1 MCRVAVIIG
10 VTAIAVN
17 SALALPGS
25 GTQADPWRIE
35 SLADFNE
42 FAGDANYWDDYTR
55 LETDVN
61 LSGLTYT
68 TAVIAPDTDNSNNE
82 FDGIAFAGVF
92 EGNGHTITGLT
103 IDDGGTRNDYLGLFG
118 FINSGKAVNVAL
130 EGGSVSGTGV
140 YVGGIVGHNSGGN
153 LWNCHSAGSV
163 RGLIDV
169 GGLAG
174 WNSAGNVSNCYSTAY
189 VRGEDDVGGLVGL
202 NSSGSVSNCYSTG
215 DVSSALGFA
224 GGLVGS
230 VYGGSVSN
238 CYSAG
243 DVRGEYDVGGLVG
256 LNRSGSVSNCY
267 ASGDANGVDEVG
279 GLVGWNSRGSVSNCF
294 WDTETQSH
302 GVTESIGDDGGTVDN
317 IAGLPTAQMQAES
330 TFTSAGWDFLR
341 ESANGTSETWQ
352 IPAGGGYPVLSFFHS
367 EIPFA
372 LSGSGTAVDPYLIR
386 DANHLGM
393 VRWYP
398 ADRCFKLTND
408 IDLSGM
414 NWSVAVVPAFS
425 GCLDGAGHK
434 LTEMKIS
441 GGGYLGLIGYLVRGG
456 RVRNLGLEGGS
467 VHGAGSVHGGGDCI
481 GGVVG
486 VNMSG
491 SVSNCY
497 STVDVNGVE
506 TVGSLVGANYGRGVI
521 AACYSGGDV
530 NGLAGVGGLVGA
542 NGGSVSNCCSV
553 GRVRGRYSVGGLG
566 GSNYSGAVSNCYSIG
581 DVSGEE
587 NVGGLVGTN
596 GDLLNAGG
604 AITNCYSTGDVS
616 GEEYTGGLVGR
627 NGWLGIVSD
636 CFWDAEMQSHGVTDC
651 IGYHEGGTVTNVAG
665 VPTVQM
671 QTRSTYTSAG
681 WDFVGETANGTEDI
695 WTIHETVDYPKFV
708 WKLVNFTGWC
718 EVDLADFAF
727 FADRWM
733 DTNCGDAGDCD
744 GTDIDFSGTVDA
756 RDLGILCGYWLA
768 GAE

>member
-42 FAGDANYWDDYTR
+42 FAADANYWDEYTR

-82 FDGIAFAGVF
+82 FDGTAFTGVF
-92 EGNGHTITGLT
+92 DGNSHTITGLT
-103 IDDGGTRNDYLGLFG
+103 IDDGGTGNDYLGLFG
-118 FINSGKAVNVAL
+118 LIDCGKVRNFAL
-130 EGGSVSGTGV
+130 EGGSVTGTGI
-140 YVGGIVGHNSGGN
+140 YVGGIVAYNSGGN
-153 LWNCHSAGSV
+153 LSKCHSAGNVS
-163 RGLIDV
+163 GLIDV
-169 GGLAG
+169 GGIVG
-174 WNSAGNVSNCYSTAY
+174 WNNCGSVSNCYSTRN
-189 VRGEDDVGGLVGL
+189 VSGEDDIGGLVGV
-202 NSSGSVSNCYSTG
+202 NSYGSVSNCYSTG
-215 DVSSALGFA
+215 DVSALLGLL

-238 CYSAG
+238 CYSTG
-243 DVRGEYDVGGLVG
+243 DVSGDYDIGGLVG
-256 LNRSGSVSNCY
+256 ANMSGSVSNCY
-267 ASGDANGVDEVG
+267 AIGDVNGVDEVG
-279 GLVGWNSRGSVSNCF
+279 GLVGLNRYGSVSNCF

-302 GVTESIGDDGGTVDN
+302 GVTKSIDDDDGTVDN
-317 IAGLPTAQMQAES
+317 VAGLPTAQMQAES
-330 TFTSAGWDFLR
+330 TFTSAAWDFLG
-341 ESANGTSETWQ
+341 EYTNGTSGTWQ
-352 IPAGGGYPVLSFFHS
+352 IPPPGGYPVLNCFHG
-367 EIPFA
+367 ETPFP
-372 LSGSGTAVDPYLIR
+372 LSGSGTEDDPYLVG
-386 DANHLGM
+386 DANELGM
-393 VRWYP
+393 VNWYP

-408 IDLSGM
+408 IDLSGI

-467 VHGAGSVHGGGDCI
+467 VHGTGDRI
-481 GGVVG
+481 GGLVG

-497 STVDVNGVE
+497 STGNVNGVE
-506 TVGSLVGANYGRGVI
+506 GVGGLLGYNYHRGVMSG
-521 AACYSGGDV
+521 CYSGGDV
-530 NGLAGVGGLVGA
+530 NGLAAVGGVVGG
-542 NGGSVSNCCSV
+542 NSGSISACYSAGDVS
-553 GRVRGRYSVGGLG
+553 GRCSVGGLG
-566 GSNYSGAVSNCYSIG
+566 GSNHLGAAVSNCYSIG
-581 DVSGEE
+581 GVSGEE
-587 NVGGLVGTN
+587 DVGGLVGTN

-627 NGWLGIVSD
+627 NGQLGIVSD

-665 VPTVQM
+665 LPTAQM

-708 WKLVNFTGWC
+708 WKLVNFTGWYD
-718 EVDLADFAF
+718 VDLADFAF

-768 GAE
+768 GAQ